1 MKLNFGAAGLKP
13 DKQQHHVGSYSFHS
27 DFWKKGEKVGR
38 KRRNENT
45 AKKKLRS
52 KNVLAALCF
61 LFLDNHHL
69 RKENISHSQREREQ
83 YGICILI
90 LFDSCVRRATQKPPN
105 QANLRAY
112 FEIYFEFRLSL
123 DLCG

>member
-69 RKENISHSQREREQ
+69 GKENISHSQREREQ

-90 LFDSCVRRATQKPPN
+90 LFDSCVRRKSLQTRQTFGLT
-105 QANLRAY
+105 LRFILNFA
-112 FEIYFEFRLSL
+112 FP
-123 DLCG
+123 